1 MATSWLILFRS
12 NDLSTQGFNGLHW
25 VSAIHSSQNSV
36 KTLLVCVCV
45 RVCCCRLALCAFV
58 VVVVVVPFGTGAR
71 THYPHQSSLPARLPA
86 PGPLV
91 PYPGHAQA
99 SPRLLWPV
107 IYGLVSLPSGR
118 CGHSEH
124 LVFLLGGYFISLCNP
139 HRRKPVTHFQP
150 DTSVETGSKQRWG
163 TKQSHCSLSRESW
176 AGF

>member
-1 MATSWLILFRS
+1 MLQSEQCQNIA
-12 NDLSTQGFNGLHW
+12 GLC
-25 VSAIHSSQNSV
+25 
-36 KTLLVCVCV
+36 VCVCM
-45 RVCCCRLALCAFV
+45 CV
-58 VVVVVVPFGTGAR
+58 VVVVLLFALLLLLLFHLELVPEPTIL
-71 THYPHQSSLPARLPA
+71 TSLLSQPFSQ
-86 PGPLV
+86 PLV
-91 PYPGHAQA
+91 PQPGHAQA

-107 IYGLVSLPSGR
+107 IYGLVSLPSGH

-124 LVFLLGGYFISLCNP
+124 LVFLLGGCFISLCNP